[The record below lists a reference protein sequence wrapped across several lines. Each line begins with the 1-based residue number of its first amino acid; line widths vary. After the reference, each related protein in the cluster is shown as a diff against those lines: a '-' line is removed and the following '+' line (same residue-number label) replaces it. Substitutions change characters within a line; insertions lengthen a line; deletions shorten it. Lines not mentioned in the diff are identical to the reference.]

1 MLKASNKVLKNHTT
15 RKMPNSD
22 SIPQPNKVIL
32 SYMIIELLENGIV
45 RFEVRKDFFLD
56 MAKAMEMVEIC
67 KKLYQNKIYKSL
79 KIVPFKMQIDDEV
92 LKFLSSDARSNM
104 ISLEAVVVN
113 SSALKMLGNF
123 YLRIRKPKIKT
134 KIFDKEK
141 DAISWLLQN

>member
-1 MLKASNKVLKNHTT
+1 
-15 RKMPNSD
+15 
-22 SIPQPNKVIL
+22 
-32 SYMIIELLENGIV
+32 MIIELLENGIV